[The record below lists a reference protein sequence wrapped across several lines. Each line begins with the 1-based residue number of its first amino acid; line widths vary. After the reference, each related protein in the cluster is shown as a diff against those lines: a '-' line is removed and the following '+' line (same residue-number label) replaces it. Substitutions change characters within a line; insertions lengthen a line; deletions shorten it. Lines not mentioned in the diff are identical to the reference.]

1 MEMCRWEEHNGNGY
15 HHHHHLKMS
24 IYDGNMV
31 PNGGSTMILSSPS
44 FSSSSSSS
52 SSPPPSAH
60 GYFEHTI
67 SKLDTLAGIAIKYG
81 LEVAD
86 IKKMN
91 SLITDHQMF
100 ALKTLRIPLP
110 GRHSPPRSSNGS
122 SDSGHGNSDHNL
134 HDDACRELL
143 ETFLSQKMKSSVQKP
158 STLLSSDYYETKP
171 RMKKSIS
178 VFEMAMCRK
187 GASNSSE
194 YSSRLPMST
203 QTSSC
208 HKKSTSLVSEIF
220 KSILESSD
228 IVEANEDDDSNEW
241 NDTPEKLLA
250 PQNNSNNSSGRF
262 SSSRKSKS
270 LALRQKSGSR
280 TVLTTDSE
288 SSSINPLLIRLGS
301 AFGFDGQSSV
311 RKSSSTSCLQ
321 DQDKN
326 ENSSIWLAFSATGIA
341 KPIFDGL
348 ANKPRTGRR
357 NKAALD

>member
-1 MEMCRWEEHNGNGY
+1 
-15 HHHHHLKMS
+15 MS
-24 IYDGNMV
+24 IYDGNIV
-31 PNGGSTMILSSPS
+31 PNGDSTIIMSSS

-52 SSPPPSAH
+52 SSSPPSAY
-60 GYFEHTI
+60 GYIEHTI

-91 SLITDHQMF
+91 SLITDHQ
-100 ALKTLRIPLP
+100 I
-110 GRHSPPRSSNGS
+110 
-122 SDSGHGNSDHNL
+122 HGNSDHNL
-134 HDDACRELL
+134 HDDTCRELL
-143 ETFLSQKMKSSVQKP
+143 ESFLSQKMKSSGQKL
-158 STLLSSDYYETKP
+158 STVTSSGCYETKP
-171 RMKKSIS
+171 TMKKSMS

-194 YSSRLPMST
+194 YGSHLPMST
-203 QTSSC
+203 KTSGH
-208 HKKSTSLVSEIF
+208 HKKSTTLASEIF

-228 IVEANEDDDSNEW
+228 VVEAKEDDESNEW

-250 PQNNSNNSSGRF
+250 PQNNNTSSGRF
-262 SSSRKSKS
+262 SSSRTAKS

-280 TVLTTDSE
+280 TILTTDSE

-311 RKSSSTSCLQ
+311 RKSISTSCLQ
-321 DQDKN
+321 EQYN
-326 ENSSIWLAFSATGIA
+326 SGNSSIWPAFSATGIA
-341 KPIFDGL
+341 
-348 ANKPRTGRR
+348 KPRTGRR

>member
-15 HHHHHLKMS
+15 HNHHHFKMS

-31 PNGGSTMILSSPS
+31 PNRDSTLFTSSSLS
-44 FSSSSSSS
+44 SSSSSSS
-52 SSPPPSAH
+52 SSPPS
-60 GYFEHTI
+60 GYGYIEHTI

-100 ALKTLRIPLP
+100 AHKTLRIPLS

-122 SDSGHGNSDHNL
+122 SDNGHGNSDHNL
-134 HDDACRELL
+134 HDDTCCELL
-143 ETFLSQKMKSSVQKP
+143 ESFLSHKMKPSGQKL
-158 STLLSSDYYETKP
+158 STVTSSDYYRTKP
-171 RMKKSIS
+171 TMKKSIS
-178 VFEMAMCRK
+178 VFEMAMCEK

-194 YSSRLPMST
+194 YGSHSSLST
-203 QTSSC
+203 QTLSH
-208 HKKSTSLVSEIF
+208 HKKSTSLASEIF
-220 KSILESSD
+220 KSILESYD
-228 IVEANEDDDSNEW
+228 VVEAKEDNESNEW
-241 NDTPEKLLA
+241 NDTPEKLLVS
-250 PQNNSNNSSGRF
+250 QNKNNSIGRF
-262 SSSRKSKS
+262 SSSRTAKS

-288 SSSINPLLIRLGS
+288 SSSINPLLTRLGS
-301 AFGFDGQSSV
+301 SFGFEEQSGV

-321 DQDKN
+321 DQDN
-326 ENSSIWLAFSATGIA
+326 NGNSSIWPTFSATGIA

-348 ANKPRTGRR
+348 ANKPRTVRR
-357 NKAALD
+357 NKAARD